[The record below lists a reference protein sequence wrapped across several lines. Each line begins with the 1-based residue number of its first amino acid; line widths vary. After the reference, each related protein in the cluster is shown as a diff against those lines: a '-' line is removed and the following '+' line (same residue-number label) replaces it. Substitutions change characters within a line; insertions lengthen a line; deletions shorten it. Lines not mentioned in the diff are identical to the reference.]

1 MQRARSRRQ
10 RRTRSVPADLLTTL
24 AIFGKLVYRQLDMVS
39 LIGREHMKE
48 SPLYEE
54 IKDEGRL
61 ETGQAAVLAALE
73 ERFGN
78 EAAAQ
83 FSDAVHGVTK
93 LDKLGRLLRLAI
105 RCASIDAFQRGLRA
119 R

>member
-1 MQRARSRRQ
+1 
-10 RRTRSVPADLLTTL
+10 
-24 AIFGKLVYRQLDMVS
+24 
-39 LIGREHMKE
+39 MKE

-61 ETGQAAVLAALE
+61 ETGQAAVLAVLE

-83 FSDAVHGVTK
+83 FSKGVHGVTK
-93 LDKLGRLLRLAI
+93 LDKLSRLLRLAS
-105 RCASIDAFQRGLRA
+105 RCASIDDFQRGLRV